1 MDKPVKTRSKLDTFI
16 KNSALI
22 VEYPEI
28 VVENVLVVLQIWR
41 KIFRAASRTNKVG
54 GSSRRLAV
62 HFT

>member
-1 MDKPVKTRSKLDTFI
+1 
-16 KNSALI
+16 
-22 VEYPEI
+22 

>member
-1 MDKPVKTRSKLDTFI
+1 MDKPVKTRSKPGTFI
-16 KNSALI
+16 KNSVLI